1 MHSTT
6 PCLIIVN
13 RGQRRGAKRLKE
25 LPPLVTGG
33 SSLAILTNGSSL
45 AILRAEE
52 RSLGLEDLLERSVE
66 RLGQKEG
73 EKAKQR

>member
-25 LPPLVTGG
+25 LPPLVTDG

-52 RSLGLEDLLERSVE
+52 RSLEDFLERSVE

-73 EKAKQR
+73 DKAKVI